1 MIVIGLGGLLNDAAC
16 ALLKNGEVLAA
27 VEEAKVNRG
36 YKPGGLP
43 KAAIEECLRLSHATR
58 DQVDCVAIVRPLAQG
73 PEAELYLA
81 LRDQFPHAEVVVV
94 EHHLAHGASTFY
106 ASPFDEAT
114 VLTLDYA
121 GDFRCGSRWKASG
134 HLWEKEKDW
143 YYPDS
148 LGRLYSAVT
157 ELLGF
162 RARGEEHKVQWLSAS
177 GDARFVPLFRQMV
190 SDSARLDASYF
201 DGNRLAAGGFSRRF
215 FEALGL
221 SDESAIP
228 AVLAPS
234 IAYGVQRVVEETAL
248 HLAGSGE
255 NLCLAGGLF
264 FNALLV
270 EFLERSGRWKNV
282 FVQAAAGNAGT
293 ALGAVYHVWH
303 QLKKHSR
310 HASKSTLLLGPGYGI
325 DEIKQVLENCKLG
338 FSYLRSTDDALE
350 TAVRM
355 LSEHKIVAWMQGRM
369 EFGPRAL
376 GNRSILASP
385 LDPYST
391 ENLNVFIK
399 HREPFRKFAASVPA
413 ELVSEY
419 FDAGPNARTISTVGR
434 VREAY
439 KKTFEPAILGEDM
452 VRVHAVEES
461 ENPLFHKLLHEAGKS
476 SGLPVLYNTSFNLFG
491 DPLVSTPRDAVRSF
505 YSSGIDVLFVG
516 NFLLEK

>member
-1 MIVIGLGGLLNDAAC
+1 
-16 ALLKNGEVLAA
+16 
-27 VEEAKVNRG
+27 
-36 YKPGGLP
+36 
-43 KAAIEECLRLSHATR
+43 
-58 DQVDCVAIVRPLAQG
+58 
-73 PEAELYLA
+73 
-81 LRDQFPHAEVVVV
+81 
-94 EHHLAHGASTFY
+94 
-106 ASPFDEAT
+106 
-114 VLTLDYA
+114 
-121 GDFRCGSRWKASG
+121 
-134 HLWEKEKDW
+134 
-143 YYPDS
+143 
-148 LGRLYSAVT
+148 
-157 ELLGF
+157 
-162 RARGEEHKVQWLSAS
+162 
-177 GDARFVPLFRQMV
+177 MV
-190 SDSARLDASYF
+190 SDAARIDASFF
-201 DGNRLAAGGFSRRF
+201 DGNRLAAGGFSHKF
-215 FEALGL
+215 FEGLGL
-221 SDESAIP
+221 PDESAIAP
-228 AVLAPS
+228 VLA
-234 IAYGVQRVVEETAL
+234 AHVAHGLQQVVEDTVL
-248 HLAGSGE
+248 QLAGSGE

-270 EFLERSGRWKNV
+270 EALERSGRWKNV
-282 FVQAAAGNAGT
+282 FVQAAAGNSGT

-303 QLKKHSR
+303 QLKKRAR
-310 HASKSTLLLGPGYGI
+310 HHAKSTLLLGPSYGI
-325 DEIKQVLENCKLG
+325 DEIKQVLENCKLN
-338 FSYLRSTDDALE
+338 FSYLRSTDDLLS

-355 LSEHKIVAWMQGRM
+355 LGEHKIVAWMQGRM

-413 ELVSEY
+413 ELVADY

-434 VREAY
+434 VREVY

-461 ENPLFHKLLHEAGKS
+461 ENPLFHKLLLEAGKA

>member
-1 MIVIGLGGLLNDAAC
+1 MIVLGLGGLLNDAAC

-27 VEEAKVNRG
+27 VEEVKVTRG
-36 YKPGGLP
+36 LRPGGLP
-43 KAAIEECLRLSHATR
+43 QAAIEECLRLSGATR
-58 DQVDCVAIVRPLAQG
+58 DQVDSVALVRPIARG
-73 PEAELYLA
+73 PEAALHMT

-94 EHHLAHGASTFY
+94 EHHMAHAASAFF
-106 ASPFDEAT
+106 ASPFESAT
-114 VLTLDYA
+114 VLTLDHA
-121 GDFRCGSRWKASG
+121 GDFRCGARWRASG
-134 HLWEKEKDW
+134 DSIELEKEW

-148 LGRLYSAVT
+148 LGRLYGAVT

-162 RARGEEHKVQWLSAS
+162 RARADEHKVQWLSAS
-177 GDARFVPLFRQMV
+177 GDDRYAAAFREIV
-190 SDSARLDASYF
+190 SDAARIDPAYF
-201 DGNRLAAGGFSRRF
+201 DGNRLAAGGFSSKF
-215 FEALGL
+215 FDALGL
-221 SDESAIP
+221 ADGAKIP
-228 AVLAPS
+228 PVLAPS
-234 IAYGVQRVVEETAL
+234 IARGLQRTVEETVLA
-248 HLAGSGE
+248 LAGEGE

-270 EFLERSGRWKNV
+270 DFVERSGRWKNV

-303 QLKKHSR
+303 QLKKR
-310 HASKSTLLLGPGYGI
+310 PRRANTGTLLLGPSYGV

-338 FSYLRSTDDALE
+338 FSYLRSTDEVLAR
-350 TAVRM
+350 AVSM
-355 LSEHKIVAWMQGRM
+355 LGDHKIVAWMQGRM

-391 ENLNVFIK
+391 ENLNIFIK

-413 ELVSEY
+413 ELAAEY
-419 FDAGPNARTISTVGR
+419 FDAGPNARTIATVGR
-434 VREAY
+434 VRTAH
-439 KKTFEPAILGEDM
+439 KKTFAPAILGEDM
-452 VRVHAVEES
+452 VRVHAVEEA
-461 ENPLFHKLLHEAGKS
+461 ENPLFHRLLHEAGRTT
-476 SGLPVLYNTSFNLFG
+476 GLPVLYNTSFNLFG